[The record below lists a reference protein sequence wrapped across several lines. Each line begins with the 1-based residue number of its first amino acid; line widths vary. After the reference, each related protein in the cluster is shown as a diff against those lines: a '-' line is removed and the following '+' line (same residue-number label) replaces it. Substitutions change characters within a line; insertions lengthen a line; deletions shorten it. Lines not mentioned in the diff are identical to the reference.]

1 MSLRDRDLI
10 SIQEARHALERAHE
24 AQKKF
29 ATFSQQQVDAL
40 VESCANAATEA
51 GESLARLA
59 VEETGYGNVPDKI
72 TKNRLASIDV
82 PRAIRGLRTVGIIR
96 EDREKGIIEIAAPVG
111 VVAAVIPS
119 TNPTS
124 TAIYKTLISLKAQNA
139 IVLSPHPTAMRC
151 ICESAAVLRLAAL
164 KMGAPEGL
172 ITCLEHPTMQGTQEL
187 MKNRLTGVILATGG
201 TGLVRAA
208 YSSGRPAYGVG
219 PGNVPALIERTANVK
234 KAVADIFAGKTFDYG
249 TICSS
254 EQAIVTEEAIR
265 EQVLEECRKQD
276 AYFLSADEITRLGA
290 LVFLGGAHVPNTQ
303 VVGRPATTIAE
314 MAGIKVPP
322 STRVLIAQL
331 DGIGRDAPLSAE
343 KLSPILAFYSAPNL
357 PAAIGLCV
365 RLLEHGGAGHTASIH
380 SQSEAAVK
388 QYGLAV
394 PAFRIA
400 VNTSSVHGSIGY
412 STNLFPAM
420 TLGCGSPGG
429 NITSDN
435 IGPQHLMNVKRV
447 AWESRPIEHRTIPAD
462 QRLIALHVPMQKSAA
477 ASAGASA
484 TPTSSGSPAPG
495 FSGAVGFSGAPSFAS
510 SAKGGDFDSG
520 VRQGTAFH
528 SEETRLKSTLSPIV
542 AAAAAL
548 APVPDRQTIARI
560 VEQVFTA
567 RGIPR
572 RSSLTA
578 APKSENLADAGV
590 LAGAPSF
597 APSAKGGDFASDL
610 RQGTA
615 SAVPKEDSE
624 KGAPAPEA
632 LPPKPALTPSSVPH
646 PLPPPI
652 EVAEFLSENDVRMA
666 LTRNRKLYIG
676 PKTILTP
683 SARDLGNEHE
693 IFIITDIVP
702 ATKKRY
708 SES

>member
-10 SIQEARHALERAHE
+10 SIQEARYVVERAHE

-29 ATFSQQQVDAL
+29 AAFSQQQVDAV
-40 VESCANAATEA
+40 VEACASAATEA

-72 TKNRLASIDV
+72 TKNRLASINV
-82 PRAIRGLRTVGIIR
+82 PRAIRHLRTVGVIR

-151 ICESAAVLRLAAL
+151 ICESATILRHAAL
-164 KMGAPEGL
+164 KIGAPESL
-172 ITCLEHPTMQGTQEL
+172 ITCLEHPTLQGTQEL

-219 PGNVPALIERTANVK
+219 PGNVPALIERTANIK

-254 EQAIVTEEAIR
+254 EQAIVTEEAVR

-276 AYFLSADEITRLGA
+276 AYFLSPDEIARLGS

-322 STRVLIAQL
+322 STRVLIAKL
-331 DGIGRDAPLSAE
+331 DGIGREVPLSAE

-357 PAAIGLCV
+357 AASIEICV
-365 RLLEHGGAGHTASIH
+365 RLLQHGGAGHTASIH

-400 VNTSSVHGSIGY
+400 VNTSAVHGSIGY

-447 AWESRPIEHRTIPAD
+447 AWESRPIEHRSIPAD
-462 QRLIALHVPMQKSAA
+462 QRLVARPVPAQKSAA
-477 ASAGASA
+477 APTAPAAAVGAA
-484 TPTSSGSPAPG
+484 LRAARVTPTEIGGRSFSSDNPAEKNV
-495 FSGAVGFSGAPSFAS
+495 GALAS
-510 SAKGGDFDSG
+510 DF
-520 VRQGTAFH
+520 RQGTASAVTKASTNRGALAPQVTH
-528 SEETRLKSTLSPIV
+528 MATTLSPIV

-572 RSSLTA
+572 RGNAPAASPSIPEAGAVT
-578 APKSENLADAGV
+578 APKSDAEK
-590 LAGAPSF
+590 S
-597 APSAKGGDFASDL
+597 
-610 RQGTA
+610 A
-615 SAVPKEDSE
+615 SAS
-624 KGAPAPEA
+624 EA
-632 LPPKPALTPSSVPH
+632 LPSKPAPPSAAGPAPH
-646 PLPPPI
+646 PLPPPV
-652 EVAEFLSENDVRMA
+652 EVAEFISENDVRMA

-683 SARDLGNEHE
+683 SARDLGNDHD
-693 IFIITDIVP
+693 IFVMTDIIP
-702 ATKKRY
+702 AAKKRRDQ
-708 SES
+708 

>member
-10 SIQEARHALERAHE
+10 SIQEARYAVERAHE

-29 ATFSQQQVDAL
+29 AAFSQQQVDAV
-40 VESCANAATEA
+40 VEACANAATEA

-82 PRAIRGLRTVGIIR
+82 PRAIRNLRTVGIIR

-151 ICESAAVLRLAAL
+151 ICESAAVLRQAAL

-219 PGNVPALIERTANVK
+219 PGNVPALIERTANVR

-276 AYFLSADEITRLGA
+276 AYFLSADEINRLGS

-331 DGIGRDAPLSAE
+331 NGIGRDVPLSAE

-357 PAAIGLCV
+357 ASAIDISV
-365 RLLEHGGAGHTASIH
+365 RLLHHGGAGHTASIH
-380 SQSEAAVK
+380 SQSKAAVK

-435 IGPQHLMNVKRV
+435 IGPQHLMDVKRV
-447 AWESRPIEHRTIPAD
+447 AWESRPVEHRTIPAD
-462 QRLIALHVPMQKSAA
+462 QRLVAMPVPMQKSAA
-477 ASAGASA
+477 ASAGASGA
-484 TPTSSGSPAPG
+484 PTSSGSPAAG
-495 FSGAVGFSGAPSFAS
+495 FSGVGSSVAGAPSFAS
-510 SAKGGDFDSG
+510 SAKGGGFDSG
-520 VRQGTAFH
+520 VRQGTDSCRA
-528 SEETRLKSTLSPIV
+528 
-542 AAAAAL
+542 
-548 APVPDRQTIARI
+548 
-560 VEQVFTA
+560 
-567 RGIPR
+567 
-572 RSSLTA
+572 
-578 APKSENLADAGV
+578 
-590 LAGAPSF
+590 
-597 APSAKGGDFASDL
+597 
-610 RQGTA
+610 
-615 SAVPKEDSE
+615 DSE
-624 KGAPAPEA
+624 HKSRGFSP
-632 LPPKPALTPSSVPH
+632 
-646 PLPPPI
+646 
-652 EVAEFLSENDVRMA
+652 
-666 LTRNRKLYIG
+666 
-676 PKTILTP
+676 
-683 SARDLGNEHE
+683 
-693 IFIITDIVP
+693 
-702 ATKKRY
+702 
-708 SES
+708 